1 MPIIKM
7 IFVLLLLIPVAILM
21 LWLIARLRDEV
32 PKQPDEDIR
41 ERKRRKK
48 EKTSRKERRA
58 ARKQQENAV
67 RSGDAERTADTA
79 AGISGAEK
87 NTPDGSG
94 RSGSTASGAASNRQ
108 RGTASRAASSR
119 QRGTASGA
127 ASGRH
132 SGAASGRHSGVA
144 SGRQRSAGHGAAYG
158 RNSADDGLRHPQELK
173 RSERVPFEQSLPP
186 ARSNAA
192 SSAGRSETL
201 QFPGTEGGRTSAD
214 NAKKGTRSEKRPS
227 KRQLRK
233 NRERARKRDLKKQ
246 KRDS

>member
-67 RSGDAERTADTA
+67 RSGDAERTVDTA

-94 RSGSTASGAASNRQ
+94 RSGRSSTASGAASNR
-108 RGTASRAASSR
+108 
-119 QRGTASGA
+119 
-127 ASGRH
+127 H
-132 SGAASGRHSGVA
+132 SGAAY
-144 SGRQRSAGHGAAYG
+144 GRQRSAGHGAVSG
-158 RNSADDGLRHPQELK
+158 RSSADDGLRHPQELK

-246 KRDS
+246 KSDS

>member
-32 PKQPDEDIR
+32 PKQPDEDVR

-119 QRGTASGA
+119 QRGTASG
-127 ASGRH
+127 
-132 SGAASGRHSGVA
+132 VA

-192 SSAGRSETL
+192 TSAGRSETL
-201 QFPGTEGGRTSAD
+201 QFPGTEGGRPSAD

-246 KRDS
+246 KSDS

>member
-132 SGAASGRHSGVA
+132 SGAASGRE
-144 SGRQRSAGHGAAYG
+144 RSAGHGAASG

>member
-32 PKQPDEDIR
+32 PKQPDEDVR

-108 RGTASRAASSR
+108 RGTVSGAASNRQRGTASRAASSR
-119 QRGTASGA
+119 QRGTASSA
-127 ASGRH
+127 
-132 SGAASGRHSGVA
+132 A
-144 SGRQRSAGHGAAYG
+144 SGRQRNAGHGAASG

-201 QFPGTEGGRTSAD
+201 QFPGREGGRTSAD